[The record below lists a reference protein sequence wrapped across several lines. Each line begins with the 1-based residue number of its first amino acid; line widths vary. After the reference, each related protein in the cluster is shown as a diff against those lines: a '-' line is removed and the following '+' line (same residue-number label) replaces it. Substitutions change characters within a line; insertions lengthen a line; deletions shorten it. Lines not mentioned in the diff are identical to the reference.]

1 MVDMEDER
9 MDRWVKSITCVCL
22 ISFVLCGCGES
33 GTKAET
39 QEPAALDAA
48 AGTEIE
54 VVKDGSIVETI
65 NEEFG
70 EEYYD
75 ETNLR
80 DILLDEVES
89 FNQGQEGADIVVD
102 RFENADGRLTVRMKY
117 PSADAYTAYNTD
129 SYNHKT
135 LFCGT
140 VAEAQGKGY
149 DFDISMTDA
158 KGEKTIGKE
167 DILGMGSSK
176 ILIAEFPAR
185 VKVSGKILYVGE
197 NVAVSGKNQANMQP
211 DENGEA
217 SGRYYIIYK

>member
-9 MDRWVKSITCVCL
+9 MERWVRSIACVFL
-22 ISFVLCGCGES
+22 ISAVLCGCGE
-33 GTKAET
+33 GGIKA
-39 QEPAALDAA
+39 QEPEGLDAA

-54 VVKDGSIVETI
+54 VMKDSSIVETM

-80 DILLDEVES
+80 DILLADVES
-89 FNQGQEGADIVVD
+89 FNEGQEGEGIAVD
-102 RFENADGRLTVRMKY
+102 KFESADGRLMVRVKY
-117 PSADAYTAYNTD
+117 PSADVYTAYNTD

-140 VAEAQGKGY
+140 VAEAQEKGY

-158 KGEKTIGKE
+158 KGEKSIGKE

-176 ILIAEFPAR
+176 ILIAEFPSR
-185 VKVSGKILYVGE
+185 VKVTGKILYAGE
-197 NVAVSGKNQANMQP
+197 NVAVSGKNRADMQS

-217 SGRYYIIYK
+217 LGRYYIIYQ

>member
-1 MVDMEDER
+1 ME
-9 MDRWVKSITCVCL
+9 RWVKSVTCVFL
-22 ISFVLCGCGES
+22 ISLILCGCGE
-33 GTKAET
+33 GGIKA
-39 QEPAALDAA
+39 QEPSDLDAA

-54 VVKDGSIVETI
+54 VMKDSSIVETM

-80 DILLDEVES
+80 DILLADVES
-89 FNQGQEGADIVVD
+89 FNEGQEGEGIVVD
-102 RFENADGRLTVRMKY
+102 KFESADGRLMVRVKY
-117 PSADAYTAYNTD
+117 PSADVYTAYNTD
-129 SYNHKT
+129 YYNHKT

-140 VAEAQGKGY
+140 VAEAQEKGY

-158 KGEKTIGKE
+158 KGEKSIGKE

-176 ILIAEFPAR
+176 ILIAEFPSR
-185 VKVSGKILYVGE
+185 IKVTGKILYVGE
-197 NVAVSGKNQANMQP
+197 NVAVSGKNRADMQS

-217 SGRYYIIYK
+217 LGRYYIIYQ

>member
-1 MVDMEDER
+1 MS
-9 MDRWVKSITCVCL
+9 RWRWAKSITCVFL
-22 ISFVLCGCGES
+22 AGAVLCGCGES
-33 GTKAET
+33 GTKN

-54 VVKDGSIVETI
+54 VMKDGSIVETI

-70 EEYYD
+70 EAYYD

-80 DILLDEVES
+80 DILLAEVES
-89 FNQGQEGADIVVD
+89 FNEGRDDGGVAVD
-102 RFENADGRLTVRMKY
+102 KFENTDGRLIVRVKY
-117 PSADAYTAYNTD
+117 SSADIYTAYNTD

-140 VAEAQGKGY
+140 VAEAQDKGY
-149 DFDISMTDA
+149 NFDISLTDA
-158 KGEKTIGKE
+158 QGGKTIGKE

-176 ILIAEFPAR
+176 ILIAESPSR
-185 VKVSGKILYVGE
+185 VKVTGKILYVGE
-197 NVAVSGKNQANMQP
+197 NVTVSGKNRADMQP

-217 SGRYYIIYK
+217 LGRYYIIYK

>member
-9 MDRWVKSITCVCL
+9 MERWVRSIACVFL
-22 ISFVLCGCGES
+22 ISAVLCGCGE
-33 GTKAET
+33 GGIKA
-39 QEPAALDAA
+39 QEPSDLDAA

-54 VVKDGSIVETI
+54 VMKDGSIVETM

-80 DILLDEVES
+80 DILLADVES
-89 FNQGQEGADIVVD
+89 FNEGQEGEGIVVD
-102 RFENADGRLTVRMKY
+102 KFESADGRLMVRVKY

-140 VAEAQGKGY
+140 VAEAQEKGY

-158 KGEKTIGKE
+158 KGEKSIGKE

-176 ILIAEFPAR
+176 ILIAEFPSR
-185 VKVSGKILYVGE
+185 VKVTGKILYVGE
-197 NVAVSGKNQANMQP
+197 NVAVSGKNRADMQS

-217 SGRYYIIYK
+217 LGRYYIIYQ